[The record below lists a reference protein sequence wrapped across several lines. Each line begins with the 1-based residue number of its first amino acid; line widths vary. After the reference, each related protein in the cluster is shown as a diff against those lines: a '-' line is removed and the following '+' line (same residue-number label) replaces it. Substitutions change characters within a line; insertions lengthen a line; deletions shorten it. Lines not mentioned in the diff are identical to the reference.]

1 MILELLQKTV
11 ELIAACPCDLGC
23 PSCIHSPKCGAGNK
37 PLDKAA
43 ALFLGRG
50 LLGEFPLELELK
62 ETGQLIAADE
72 MVIEKSRIEPKVAF
86 FDLET
91 QRLAE
96 EVGGWGNV
104 HLMRLAVGVLYDK
117 VYNGFA
123 VFAEEQVE
131 NLIEALRKYDLVV
144 GFNIKRFD
152 YRVLGAYTGFN
163 FAEVPTFD
171 ILEYIHQ
178 RLGFRLS
185 LGHLAEQ
192 TLGKTKIADGIQ
204 AVRWL
209 REGKLDAVVAY
220 CKDDVAITRDLFDF
234 GLNHGYLVY
243 QTKDGHP
250 VRLPVNWNLDNILR
264 ESNLEPTL

>member
-1 MILELLQKTV
+1 M
-11 ELIAACPCDLGC
+11 
-23 PSCIHSPKCGAGNK
+23 
-37 PLDKAA
+37 
-43 ALFLGRG
+43 
-50 LLGEFPLELELK
+50 
-62 ETGQLIAADE
+62 
-72 MVIEKSRIEPKVAF
+72 AF

-91 QRLAE
+91 QRLAD

-117 VYNGFA
+117 SANGFE

-131 NLIEALRKYDLVV
+131 NLIERLRGFDLVV
-144 GFNIKRFD
+144 GFNVKRFD
-152 YRVLGAYTGFN
+152 YRVLGAYTGFD
-163 FAEVPTFD
+163 FRELPTFD
-171 ILEYIHQ
+171 ILEDVHQ

-209 REGKLDAVVAY
+209 REGKLDAVVEY

-234 GLNHGYLVY
+234 GLSKGYLVY
-243 QTKDGHP
+243 QTKNGQA

-264 ESNLEPTL
+264 EAIGS